1 MWRYSLFIIFLFS
14 GCYLPVYL
22 EYSSKLTFIQYFKDQ
37 NVCVVVG
44 SKRFADKD
52 TSWIDERCL
61 HDNRAIIDAQKAYL
75 DINDSSALV
84 DLLIDSLKVSA
95 SRSCEILDDTVY
107 YVYYFAP
114 SPCCVCNYAFLGHS
128 GPLRWLHGFWIITRG
143 GRIMHIVG
151 IPFYS

>member
-1 MWRYSLFIIFLFS
+1 MWRYSLFIILLFS
-14 GCYLPVYL
+14 GCYHPEYL
-22 EYSSKLTFIQYFKDQ
+22 EYSSDLTFIQYFKDQ

-44 SKRFADKD
+44 SKRFADSD
-52 TSWIDERCL
+52 TLWVDERCL
-61 HDNRAIIDAQKAYL
+61 HDNRAIIDAQKVYL

-95 SRSCEILDDTVY
+95 WSRSCEILNDTVY

-114 SPCCVCNYAFLGHS
+114 SSCCVCNYALGQS
-128 GPLRWLHGFWIITRG
+128 GRLRWLHGFWIITRG